1 MHKTKVI
8 GVIGGAGCGKSEL
21 LKIFAGK
28 YHALLII
35 ADDVARDLS
44 APGGKSY
51 EKIVAA
57 FGTDILLPDRTINR
71 QKLAELVFHHR
82 EMLETLNQIVH
93 PDVREEIERRIGE
106 GSSQGV
112 PYIVLEAA
120 LLVECGYR
128 SICDEFWYVHA
139 DEQVR
144 RERMKS
150 TRNYTDEKVDAIM
163 RNQLSEAEFYKNC
176 DKVVENNST
185 IEDLEKEIDKNLN

>member
-21 LKIFAGK
+21 LKIFDGK

-57 FGTDILLPDRTINR
+57 FGTDILLPDRTIDR
-71 QKLAELVFHHR
+71 QKLAELVFHNK